1 MNIVCN
7 SRLRRNEMN
16 ININVK
22 RKYKI
27 NGKEYNSIEE
37 MPEDIRK
44 AFEKAMISKDG
55 KSSQTTTKM
64 QNKIMFNGIEY
75 ESIDAMP
82 QDVRQLYKEVM
93 KTVETRVTSP
103 ENVLEAKVDFSLT
116 KSKDSRTGMAGTF
129 SQPIKP
135 EPIFSSRKLIVGII
149 FLALIILLYFLFH
162 NR

>member
-1 MNIVCN
+1 MD
-7 SRLRRNEMN
+7 

-55 KSSQTTTKM
+55 KSSQITTNM
-64 QNKIMFNGIEY
+64 QNKIMFNDVEY

-93 KTVETRVTSP
+93 KTVETRATSP
-103 ENVLEAKVDFSLT
+103 GNDFEAKVDFSFT
-116 KSKDSRTGMAGTF
+116 KSKDSRTAMTGKIH
-129 SQPIKP
+129 QPIKP
-135 EPIFSSRKLIVGII
+135 EPIFSSRKLIFSVILI
-149 FLALIILLYFLFH
+149 ALIILLYFLFH
-162 NR
+162 SR

>member
-1 MNIVCN
+1 
-7 SRLRRNEMN
+7 MN
-16 ININVK
+16 ININVN

-27 NGKEYNSIEE
+27 NGKEYNSVEE

-55 KSSQTTTKM
+55 KSSQITANM

-93 KTVETRVTSP
+93 KTVETRGTSP
-103 ENVLEAKVDFSLT
+103 ENAFEAKVDFSFT
-116 KSKDSRTGMAGTF
+116 KPSS
-129 SQPIKP
+129 SQTAIIGETHHPIKA
-135 EPIFSSRKLIVGII
+135 EPIFSSKKLIFSVILI
-149 FLALIILLYFLFH
+149 ALILLLYFLFH
-162 NR
+162 SR

>member
-1 MNIVCN
+1 MD
-7 SRLRRNEMN
+7 

-44 AFEKAMISKDG
+44 AFEKAVISKDG
-55 KSSQTTTKM
+55 KSSQITTTNM
-64 QNKIMFNGIEY
+64 QNKIMFNGVEY

-93 KTVETRVTSP
+93 KTVETRVMSP
-103 ENVLEAKVDFSLT
+103 GNVFEAKVDFSLT
-116 KSKDSRTGMAGTF
+116 KSKDSRTAMTGKIP
-129 SQPIKP
+129 QPIKP
-135 EPIFSSRKLIVGII
+135 EPIFSSRKLIVSIII
-149 FLALIILLYFLFH
+149 FALILLLYLLFH